1 MEMLYLIPA
10 VQALYSAF
18 TLPFNKRTYLHIT
31 WLFLALLSVA
41 GYFSTMYINVVFITA
56 IDLKILAA
64 SFLLVTGPF
73 LYLHVTSYIKHYG
86 KPYYLVHVLVVI
98 AFISGSL
105 IIYPVK
111 PAIFMLGITIIMLL
125 YVVWIAMLHKA
136 YYTAVKNTWPVPEKF
151 IRQWLPALIVVFG
164 GFSVLMI
171 GASCLVLINHD
182 IGIDVFAVI
191 AGGAAAGLFYC
202 GYLALRKQDQLL
214 VSPDVDDDNLVLGLT
229 AESLHEFMMESKA
242 YRDNL
247 LSIHS
252 FAQMMDVDETQLSVV
267 LNKKMHKNFAAF
279 VNEYRVKEV
288 KSRLQSG
295 DTSEYTL
302 LAIAFDSGFNS
313 KATFNRVFKQYTG
326 NTPRQYAQQCAH
338 QP

>member
-1 MEMLYLIPA
+1 MEILYLIPA
-10 VQALYSAF
+10 VQALYSAV
-18 TLPFNKRTYLHIT
+18 TLPFNKRTNLHIT
-31 WLFLALLSVA
+31 WLFMALLSVA
-41 GYFSTMYINVVFITA
+41 GYFSTMYINAVFITD

-64 SFLLVTGPF
+64 SFLLFTGPF

-86 KPYYLVHVLVVI
+86 KPYYLAHILIVI
-98 AFISGSL
+98 AVISGSV

-111 PAIFMLGITIIMLL
+111 PAIFMFGINVIMLL

-136 YYTAVKNTWPVPEKF
+136 YYKAVKNTWPVPEKF
-151 IRQWLPALIVVFG
+151 IRQWLPVLIVVFG

-171 GASCLVLINHD
+171 GASWLVRINND
-182 IGIDVFAVI
+182 IGIDMFAVI
-191 AGGAAAGLFYC
+191 AGGAAAGLFYS
-202 GYLALRKQDQLL
+202 GYLALRKLDQLL
-214 VSPDVDDDNLVLGLT
+214 VSPDVDDDDGLVSGLT
-229 AESLHEFMMESKA
+229 PESLHEFMMESKA

-252 FAQMMDVDETQLSVV
+252 FAQMMDIDEAQLSVV

-279 VNEYRVKEV
+279 VNEYRINEV

-295 DTSEYTL
+295 DTNEYTL

-313 KATFNRVFKQYTG
+313 KATFNRVFKLYTG
-326 NTPRQYAQQCAH
+326 KTPRQYAHQQ
-338 QP
+338 